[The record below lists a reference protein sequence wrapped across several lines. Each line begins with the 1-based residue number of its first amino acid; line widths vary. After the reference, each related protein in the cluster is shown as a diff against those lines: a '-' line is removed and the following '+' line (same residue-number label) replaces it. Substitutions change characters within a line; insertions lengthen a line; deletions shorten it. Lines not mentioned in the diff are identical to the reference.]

1 MLKKKMVIP
10 ELLKYIKSRLVI
22 GFIKKK
28 SLVTAILLSMRGEL
42 FSFSEGDWY
51 FRVTR
56 SRNKNWIAWCARSP
70 LVAHTPMWEPPS
82 TSVWFRYG
90 QTKEEAIAKLKAEV
104 LK

>member
-1 MLKKKMVIP
+1 MVLP
-10 ELLKYIKSRLVI
+10 KLFRYIKSRLVI

-28 SLVTAILLSMRGEL
+28 SIFTGLFLSIKGEL
-42 FSFSEGDWY
+42 FSFYENGWY

-56 SRNKNWIAWCARSP
+56 SKNKNWIAWCAKDPIFAHSP
-70 LVAHTPMWEPPS
+70 LWESAS
-82 TSVWFRYG
+82 TKVWFEYG